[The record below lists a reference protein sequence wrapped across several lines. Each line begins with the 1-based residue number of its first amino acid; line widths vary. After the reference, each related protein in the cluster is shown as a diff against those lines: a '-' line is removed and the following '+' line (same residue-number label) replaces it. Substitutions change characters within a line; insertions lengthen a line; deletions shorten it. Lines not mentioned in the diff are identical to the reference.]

1 MNYSLKVAFFLLSF
15 CVFILPQS
23 ASPPTL
29 VDGVL
34 SDSELGFRYTP
45 PPQMFDETDSA
56 RESVRRR
63 AASLQSHSVFEV
75 ILAMSSG
82 DDTDADWVAIGMEAF
97 PRSKLSGLD
106 DAAAAARTNV
116 LIAGARA
123 SLIGTPQ
130 QATFAGR
137 QFVVSEF
144 EQEEPALTKRARV
157 YSTVLGSKFLSIA
170 FSANRSEN
178 VQRIAKTM
186 ATLEFSGQPHS
197 YLGFDRN
204 GYPGD
209 ENLNELH
216 KAFDY
221 TGYWLNNPPGVKA
234 NTWTGKRKRLQTV
247 GFGFLVLFNG
257 RLYSELKTID
267 AATKLGNA
275 DAQSAIVAARR
286 EGFPDTTIIFL
297 DQEQGGRMLPEQKA
311 YLFAWVDGVSKS
323 GLRAGIYCSG
333 IPAKEGNNSSVITAQ
348 DIRQNARNRQIT
360 YWVTNDACPPA
371 PGCASTRPP
380 SPNLSGMT
388 FADVWQYAQSPQR
401 KDVAVSCSG
410 YSANGDCYAPSSGAH
425 RIDVDLNAAT
435 SADPSHG
442 RSRD

>member
-1 MNYSLKVAFFLLSF
+1 MNGPLKVAFFLLSV
-15 CVFILPQS
+15 CVVMLPQS

-34 SDSELGFRYTP
+34 SDTELGFRYTP
-45 PPQMFDETDSA
+45 PPKMFDETDSA
-56 RESVRRR
+56 RESVRSR
-63 AASLQSHSVFEV
+63 AAALNSHSVFEV
-75 ILAMSSG
+75 ILSMGSG
-82 DDTDADWVAIGMEAF
+82 DDTDPDWIAVGIEAF

-106 DAAAAARTNV
+106 DMAAAARMNV
-116 LIAGARA
+116 LVAGARA

-130 QATFAGR
+130 QATFAGKL
-137 QFVVSEF
+137 FVVSEF
-144 EQEEPALTKRARV
+144 EQKEPPLNKRARV
-157 YSTVLGSKFLSIA
+157 YTTVLGSKFLSIA
-170 FSANRSEN
+170 FSANQGEN

-186 ATLEFSGQPHS
+186 ATLGFSGQPRS

-204 GYPGD
+204 EYPCD
-209 ENLNELH
+209 ESLNELR

-221 TGYWLNNPPGVKA
+221 TGYWLNNPPGAKA
-234 NTWTGKRKRLQTV
+234 NTWIGKRKRLQTA

-275 DAQSAIVAARR
+275 DAQSAVVAARR
-286 EGFPDTTIIFL
+286 EGFPDGTIVFL

-333 IPAKEGNNSSVITAQ
+333 IPAKEGNNISVITAQ
-348 DIRQNARNRQIT
+348 DIWQNTGNRQIT

-371 PGCASTRPP
+371 PGCATTRPP
-380 SPNLSGMT
+380 SPSLSGIT

-401 KDVAVSCSG
+401 KDVAGSCSG

-425 RIDVDLNAAT
+425 RIDVDLN
-435 SADPSHG
+435 
-442 RSRD
+442 